1 MATAQRMRP
10 RAVVSALRHAEW
22 QPKSVLRH
30 SVSAAPQAIIFY
42 IFFTIIASELF
53 CYVQQ
58 WLVMMQLTI
67 I

>member
-1 MATAQRMRP
+1 MATAQRTRQ
-10 RAVVSALRHAEW
+10 RAVVGAPRRAAW

-30 SVSAAPQAIIFY
+30 SVSAAPRTIIFC

-58 WLVMMQLTI
+58 WLVMMQL
-67 I
+67 